1 MEWLNYHHLLYFWTV
16 ANEGSIAR
24 ACEKLL
30 LAQPTISGQLRALE
44 RALGE
49 KLFARSGRGLV
60 LTEVGEQLFR
70 TAHRMQSELQQVQE
84 LMSESQD
91 VPTGQLIVTTT
102 VGIGST
108 WLSSRLDE
116 FLKLYPLIQLEI
128 RLNDAELDLAMRE
141 ADVAI
146 RLHRPNQSEMIQ
158 RKLFTV
164 HNHFYASNA
173 YIDELGMPASADQ
186 LDNHRIIS
194 FGEPVPSY
202 LGDIN
207 YLERMGRADSSP
219 RRAALKVNAIYG
231 MMQACRAGIGIAMLP
246 DYVTEKEDGLV
257 QILPEIELPA
267 YEAYFVYPPAIKNSK
282 RVGVFRDFLVSK
294 AREWSF

>member
-1 MEWLNYHHLLYFWTV
+1 MLDWDKLRIFHTAAES
-16 ANEGSIAR
+16 GSFTHA
-24 ACEKLL
+24 AEKLGMSQS
-30 LAQPTISGQLRALE
+30 AVSRQISALE
-44 RALGE
+44 DDLAL
-49 KLFARSGRGLV
+49 KLFIRHARGLV

-70 TAHRMQSELQQVQE
+70 TAHRMHWELQQVETQ
-84 LMSESQD
+84 MSESQD
-91 VPTGQLIVTTT
+91 VPTGPLIVTTT

-164 HNHFYASNA
+164 HNHFYASHA
-173 YIDELGMPASADQ
+173 YVADYGMPGSAEQ
-186 LDNHRIIS
+186 LDDHRVIS

-207 YLERMGRADSSP
+207 FLERMGRTDSSP

-257 QILPEIELPA
+257 QVLPDIELPA
-267 YEAYFVYPPAIKNSK
+267 YEAYFVYPPALKNSK
-282 RVGVFRDFLVSK
+282 RVGVFRDFLVGK

>member
-1 MEWLNYHHLLYFWTV
+1 MLDWDKLRIFHTAAES
-16 ANEGSIAR
+16 GSFTHA
-24 ACEKLL
+24 AEKLGMSQS
-30 LAQPTISGQLRALE
+30 AVSRQISALE
-44 RALGE
+44 DDLGL
-49 KLFARSGRGLV
+49 KLFIRHARGLV

-70 TAHRMQSELQQVQE
+70 TAHRMHWELQQVETQ
-84 LMSESQD
+84 MSESQD
-91 VPTGQLIVTTT
+91 VPTGPLIVTTT

-164 HNHFYASNA
+164 HNHFYASNS
-173 YIDELGMPASADQ
+173 YIEEHGLPASADQ
-186 LDNHRIIS
+186 LDDHRVIS

-207 YLERMGRADSSP
+207 YLERMGRTDSSP

-246 DYVTEKEDGLV
+246 DYVTEEEDGLV
-257 QILPEIELPA
+257 QVMPEIELPA
-267 YEAYFVYPPAIKNSK
+267 YEAYFVYPPALKNSK
-282 RVGVFRDFLVSK
+282 RVGVFRDFLVAK

>member
-1 MEWLNYHHLLYFWTV
+1 MLDWDKLRIFHTAAESGSFTHAAERLNMSQSAV
-16 ANEGSIAR
+16 SR
-24 ACEKLL
+24 
-30 LAQPTISGQLRALE
+30 QISALE
-44 RALGE
+44 EDLGL
-49 KLFARSGRGLV
+49 KLFIRHARGLV

-70 TAHRMQSELQQVQE
+70 TAHRMHWELQQVETQ
-84 LMSESQD
+84 MSESQE
-91 VPTGQLIVTTT
+91 VPTGPLLVTTT

-108 WLSSRLDE
+108 WLSSRIHE
-116 FLKLYPLIQLEI
+116 FLILYPDIQIEI
-128 RLNDAELDLAMRE
+128 KLNDAELDLAMRE

-173 YIDELGMPASADQ
+173 YIDDHGMPSSAEQ

-207 YLERMGRADSSP
+207 YLERMGRTDSSP

-246 DYVTEKEDGLV
+246 DYVTEGETQLRR
-257 QILPEIELPA
+257 ILAGNELPA
-267 YEAYFVYPPAIKNSK
+267 YEAYFVYPPALKNSK
-282 RVGVFRDFLVSK
+282 RVGVFRDFLVGK
-294 AREWSF
+294 AREWQF

>member
-1 MEWLNYHHLLYFWTV
+1 MLDWDKLRIFHTAAES
-16 ANEGSIAR
+16 GSFTHA
-24 ACEKLL
+24 AEKLGMSQS
-30 LAQPTISGQLRALE
+30 AVSRQISALE
-44 RALGE
+44 DDLGL
-49 KLFARSGRGLV
+49 KLFIRHARGLV

-70 TAHRMQSELQQVQE
+70 TAHRMHWELQQVETQ
-84 LMSESQD
+84 MSESQD
-91 VPTGQLIVTTT
+91 VPTGPLIVTTT

-164 HNHFYASNA
+164 HNHFYASNS
-173 YIDELGMPASADQ
+173 YVDEHGMPATAEQ
-186 LDNHRIIS
+186 LDDHRVIS

-207 YLERMGRADSSP
+207 FLERMGRTDSSP

-257 QILPEIELPA
+257 QVLPEIELPA
-267 YEAYFVYPPAIKNSK
+267 YEAYFVYPPALKNSK
-282 RVGVFRDFLVSK
+282 RVGVFRDFLVGK

>member
-1 MEWLNYHHLLYFWTV
+1 MLDWDKLRIFHTAAES
-16 ANEGSIAR
+16 GSFTHA
-24 ACEKLL
+24 AEKLGMSQS
-30 LAQPTISGQLRALE
+30 AVSRQISALE
-44 RALGE
+44 DDLGL
-49 KLFARSGRGLV
+49 KLFIRHARGLV

-70 TAHRMQSELQQVQE
+70 TAHRMHWELQQVETQ
-84 LMSESQD
+84 MSESQD
-91 VPTGQLIVTTT
+91 TPTGPLVVTTT

-128 RLNDAELDLAMRE
+128 RLNDSELDLAMRE

-164 HNHFYASNA
+164 HNHFYASKG
-173 YIDELGMPASADQ
+173 YIEEFGMPTSAEQ
-186 LDNHRIIS
+186 LDEHRIVS

-207 YLERMGRADSSP
+207 FLERMGRTDSSP
-219 RRAALKVNAIYG
+219 RRASLKVNAIYG

-246 DYVTEKEDGLV
+246 DYVTEEEDGLV
-257 QILPEIELPA
+257 QVLAETELPA
-267 YEAYFVYPPAIKNSK
+267 YEAFFVYPPALKNSK
-282 RVGVFRDFLVSK
+282 RVGVFRDFVVGK

>member
-1 MEWLNYHHLLYFWTV
+1 MLDWDKLRIFHTAAES
-16 ANEGSIAR
+16 GSFTHA
-24 ACEKLL
+24 AEKLGMSQS
-30 LAQPTISGQLRALE
+30 AVSRQISALE
-44 RALGE
+44 DDLGL
-49 KLFARSGRGLV
+49 KLFIRHARGLV

-70 TAHRMQSELQQVQE
+70 TAHRMHWELQQVETQ
-84 LMSESQD
+84 MSESQD
-91 VPTGQLIVTTT
+91 VPTGPLIVTTT

-164 HNHFYASNA
+164 HNHFYASKE
-173 YIDELGMPASADQ
+173 YIEEFGTPGAPEH
-186 LDNHRIIS
+186 LDDHRVIS

-207 YLERMGRADSSP
+207 YLERMGRSDSSP
-219 RRAALKVNAIYG
+219 RRAVLKVNAIYG
-231 MMQACRAGIGIAMLP
+231 MLQACQAGIGVAMLP
-246 DYVTEKEDGLV
+246 DYVTEKADGLV
-257 QILPEIELPA
+257 RVLPEIELPA
-267 YEAYFVYPPAIKNSK
+267 YEAYFVYPPALKNSK
-282 RVGVFRDFLVSK
+282 RVGVFRDFLVNK

>member
-1 MEWLNYHHLLYFWTV
+1 MLDWDKLRIFHTAAES
-16 ANEGSIAR
+16 GSFTHA
-24 ACEKLL
+24 AEKLGMSQS
-30 LAQPTISGQLRALE
+30 AVSRQISALE
-44 RALGE
+44 DDLGL
-49 KLFARSGRGLV
+49 KLFIRHARGLV

-70 TAHRMQSELQQVQE
+70 TAHRMHWELQQVETQ
-84 LMSESQD
+84 MSESQD
-91 VPTGQLIVTTT
+91 VPTGPLIVTTT

-164 HNHFYASNA
+164 HNHFYASNS
-173 YIDELGMPASADQ
+173 YIEEHGLPASADQ
-186 LDNHRIIS
+186 LDDHRIIS

-207 YLERMGRADSSP
+207 YLERMGRTDSSP

-246 DYVTEKEDGLV
+246 IT
-257 QILPEIELPA
+257 
-267 YEAYFVYPPAIKNSK
+267 
-282 RVGVFRDFLVSK
+282 
-294 AREWSF
+294 

>member
-1 MEWLNYHHLLYFWTV
+1 MLDWDKLRIFHTAAESGSFTHAAERLNMSQSAV
-16 ANEGSIAR
+16 SR
-24 ACEKLL
+24 
-30 LAQPTISGQLRALE
+30 QISALE
-44 RALGE
+44 DDLGL
-49 KLFARSGRGLV
+49 KLFIRHARGLV

-70 TAHRMQSELQQVQE
+70 TAHRMHWELQQVETQ
-84 LMSESQD
+84 MSESQE
-91 VPTGQLIVTTT
+91 VPTGPLLVTTT

-108 WLSSRLDE
+108 WLSSRVYE
-116 FLKLYPLIQLEI
+116 FLQLYPEIQVEI
-128 RLNDAELDLAMRE
+128 KLNDSELDLAMRE

-164 HNHFYASNA
+164 HNHFYAA
-173 YIDELGMPASADQ
+173 HHYIEKHGEPRAVED

-207 YLERMGRADSSP
+207 YLERLGRPDSAP
-219 RRAALKVNAIYG
+219 RRAAMRVNAIYG

-246 DYVTEKEDGLV
+246 DYVTEEETTLRRVLV
-257 QILPEIELPA
+257 GIELPA
-267 YEAYFVYPPAIKNSK
+267 YEAYFVYPPALKNSK
-282 RVGVFRDFLVSK
+282 RVGVFRDFLVGK
-294 AREWSF
+294 AREWQF

>member
-1 MEWLNYHHLLYFWTV
+1 MLDWDKLRIFHTAAES
-16 ANEGSIAR
+16 GSFTHA
-24 ACEKLL
+24 AEKLGMSQS
-30 LAQPTISGQLRALE
+30 AVSRQISALE
-44 RALGE
+44 DDLGF
-49 KLFARSGRGLV
+49 KLFIRHARGLV

-70 TAHRMQSELQQVQE
+70 TAHRMHWELQQVETQ
-84 LMSESQD
+84 MSESQD
-91 VPTGQLIVTTT
+91 VPTGPLIVTTT

-164 HNHFYASNA
+164 HNHFYAAKS
-173 YIDELGMPASADQ
+173 YIAEYGMPTSGEQ
-186 LDNHRIIS
+186 LDDHRIIS

-207 YLERMGRADSSP
+207 YLERMGRTDSSA

-231 MMQACRAGIGIAMLP
+231 MMQACRAGTGIAMLP
-246 DYVTEKEDGLV
+246 DYVTETEDDLV
-257 QILPEIELPA
+257 QVMPEVELPA
-267 YEAYFVYPPAIKNSK
+267 YEAYFVYPPALKNSK
-282 RVGVFRDFLVSK
+282 RVGVFRDFLVAK

>member
-1 MEWLNYHHLLYFWTV
+1 MLDWDKLRIFHTAAES
-16 ANEGSIAR
+16 GSFTHA
-24 ACEKLL
+24 AEKLGMSQS
-30 LAQPTISGQLRALE
+30 AVSRQISALE
-44 RALGE
+44 DDLGL
-49 KLFARSGRGLV
+49 KLFIRHARGLV

-70 TAHRMQSELQQVQE
+70 TAHRMHWELQQVETQ
-84 LMSESQD
+84 MSESQD
-91 VPTGQLIVTTT
+91 VPTGPLIVTTT

-164 HNHFYASNA
+164 HNHFYASNS
-173 YIDELGMPASADQ
+173 YVEERGMPTSADQ
-186 LDNHRIIS
+186 LDDHRVIS

-207 YLERMGRADSSP
+207 FLERMGRTDSSP
-219 RRAALKVNAIYG
+219 RRATLKVNAIYG

-257 QILPEIELPA
+257 QVLPDIELPA
-267 YEAYFVYPPAIKNSK
+267 YEAYFVYPPALKNSK
-282 RVGVFRDFLVSK
+282 RVGVFRDFLVGK

>member
-1 MEWLNYHHLLYFWTV
+1 MLDWDKLRIFHTAAES
-16 ANEGSIAR
+16 GSFTHA
-24 ACEKLL
+24 AEKLGMSQS
-30 LAQPTISGQLRALE
+30 AVSRQISALE
-44 RALGE
+44 DDLGL
-49 KLFARSGRGLV
+49 KLFIRHARGLV

-70 TAHRMQSELQQVQE
+70 TAHRMHWELQQVETQ
-84 LMSESQD
+84 MSESQD
-91 VPTGQLIVTTT
+91 VPTGPLIVTTT

-164 HNHFYASNA
+164 HNHFYASKG
-173 YIDELGMPASADQ
+173 YISEFGMPTSAEQ
-186 LDNHRIIS
+186 LDDHRIIS

-207 YLERMGRADSSP
+207 FLERMGRTDSSP

-231 MMQACRAGIGIAMLP
+231 MMQACRAGTGIAMLP
-246 DYVTEKEDGLV
+246 DYVTETEDGLV
-257 QILPEIELPA
+257 QVMPEIELPA
-267 YEAYFVYPPAIKNSK
+267 YEAFFVYPPALKNSK
-282 RVGVFRDFLVSK
+282 RVGVFRDFLVGK

>member
-1 MEWLNYHHLLYFWTV
+1 MLDWDKLRIFHTAAES
-16 ANEGSIAR
+16 GSFTHA
-24 ACEKLL
+24 AEKLGMSQS
-30 LAQPTISGQLRALE
+30 AVSRQISALE
-44 RALGE
+44 DDLGL
-49 KLFARSGRGLV
+49 KLFIRHARGLV

-70 TAHRMQSELQQVQE
+70 TAHRMHWELQQVETQ
-84 LMSESQD
+84 MSESQD
-91 VPTGQLIVTTT
+91 IPTGPLIVTTT

-173 YIDELGMPASADQ
+173 YIDERGLPTSADQ
-186 LDNHRIIS
+186 LDDHRVIS

-207 YLERMGRADSSP
+207 FLERMGRTDSSP

-257 QILPEIELPA
+257 QVMPEIELPA
-267 YEAYFVYPPAIKNSK
+267 YEAYCVYPPALKNSK
-282 RVGVFRDFLVSK
+282 RVGVFRDFLVAK

>member
-1 MEWLNYHHLLYFWTV
+1 MLDWDKLRIFHTAAES
-16 ANEGSIAR
+16 GSFTHA
-24 ACEKLL
+24 AEKLGMSQS
-30 LAQPTISGQLRALE
+30 AVSRQISALE
-44 RALGE
+44 DDLGL
-49 KLFARSGRGLV
+49 KLFIRHARGLV

-70 TAHRMQSELQQVQE
+70 TAHRMSWELAQVETQ
-84 LMSESQD
+84 MSESQD
-91 VPTGQLIVTTT
+91 VPTGPLIVTTT

-173 YIDELGMPASADQ
+173 YIDELGMPASAEQ
-186 LDNHRIIS
+186 LDDHRIIS

-207 YLERMGRADSSP
+207 YLERMGRSDSSP

-231 MMQACRAGIGIAMLP
+231 MLQACRAGIGIAMLP
-246 DYVTEKEDGLV
+246 DYVTEQEDDLV
-257 QILPEIELPA
+257 QVLPEIELPA
-267 YEAYFVYPPAIKNSK
+267 YEGFFVYPPALKNSK
-282 RVGVFRDFLVSK
+282 RVGVFRDFLVAK

>member
-1 MEWLNYHHLLYFWTV
+1 MLDWDKLRIFHTAAES
-16 ANEGSIAR
+16 GSFTHA
-24 ACEKLL
+24 AEKLGMSQS
-30 LAQPTISGQLRALE
+30 AVSRQISALE
-44 RALGE
+44 DDLGL
-49 KLFARSGRGLV
+49 KLFIRHARGLV

-70 TAHRMQSELQQVQE
+70 TAHRMHWELQQVETQ
-84 LMSESQD
+84 MSESQD
-91 VPTGQLIVTTT
+91 TPTGPLVVTTT

-128 RLNDAELDLAMRE
+128 RLNDSELDLAMRE

-164 HNHFYASNA
+164 HNHFYASKG
-173 YIDELGMPASADQ
+173 YIEEFGMPTSAEQ
-186 LDNHRIIS
+186 LDEHRIVS

-207 YLERMGRADSSP
+207 FLERMGRTDSSP
-219 RRAALKVNAIYG
+219 RRASLKVNAIYG

-246 DYVTEKEDGLV
+246 DYVTEEEDGLV
-257 QILPEIELPA
+257 QVLAETELPA
-267 YEAYFVYPPAIKNSK
+267 YEAFFVYPPALQNSK
-282 RVGVFRDFLVSK
+282 RVGVFRDFLVAK

>member
-1 MEWLNYHHLLYFWTV
+1 MLDWDKLRIFHTAAES
-16 ANEGSIAR
+16 GSFTHA
-24 ACEKLL
+24 AEKLGMSQS
-30 LAQPTISGQLRALE
+30 AVSRQISALE
-44 RALGE
+44 DDLGL
-49 KLFARSGRGLV
+49 KLFIRHARGLV

-70 TAHRMQSELQQVQE
+70 TAHRMHWELQQVETQ
-84 LMSESQD
+84 MSESQD
-91 VPTGQLIVTTT
+91 VPTGPLIVTTT

-164 HNHFYASNA
+164 HNHFYASNGYVA
-173 YIDELGMPASADQ
+173 EYGMPTSAEQ
-186 LDNHRIIS
+186 LDDHRIIS

-207 YLERMGRADSSP
+207 FLERMGRTDSSP
-219 RRAALKVNAIYG
+219 RRAALKVNSIYG
-231 MMQACRAGIGIAMLP
+231 MMHACRAGTGIAMLP
-246 DYVTEKEDGLV
+246 DYVTESEDRLV
-257 QILPEIELPA
+257 QVLPEIELPA
-267 YEAYFVYPPAIKNSK
+267 YEAFFVYPPALKNSK
-282 RVGVFRDFLVSK
+282 RVGVFRDFLVAK

>member
-1 MEWLNYHHLLYFWTV
+1 MLDWDKLRIFHTAAES
-16 ANEGSIAR
+16 GSFTHA
-24 ACEKLL
+24 AEKLGMSQS
-30 LAQPTISGQLRALE
+30 AVSRQISALE
-44 RALGE
+44 DDLGL
-49 KLFARSGRGLV
+49 KLFIRHARGLV

-70 TAHRMQSELQQVQE
+70 TAHRMHWELQQVETQ
-84 LMSESQD
+84 MSESQD
-91 VPTGQLIVTTT
+91 VPTGPLIVTTT

-108 WLSSRLDE
+108 WLASRIDE

-173 YIDELGMPASADQ
+173 YIDEFGMPSSAEQ
-186 LDNHRIIS
+186 LDDHRIVS

-207 YLERMGRADSSP
+207 FLERMGRTDSSP

-231 MMQACRAGIGIAMLP
+231 MMQAARAGIGIAMLP
-246 DYVTEKEDGLV
+246 DYVTEKEDGLIQV
-257 QILPEIELPA
+257 LPEIELPA
-267 YEAYFVYPPAIKNSK
+267 YEAYFVYPPALKNSK
-282 RVGVFRDFLVSK
+282 RVGVFRDFIVGK